1 MDSAQN
7 KRYVLLIAILAA
19 FLTPFMGSSVNIA
32 LPTIGIEFSMN
43 AVMLGWVTTAY
54 LLATAIFLV
63 PFGRIADIYGRKKI
77 FGFGI
82 SLFTISAVFCVLAS
96 SGVVLIIF
104 RAIQGIASAM
114 IFGTSIAML
123 TSVFGAGERG
133 KVLGIVTAVVYVGL
147 STGPFLGGFLTQHF
161 GWRSIF
167 LFIIPLGV
175 IIVVI
180 VLWKLKGE
188 WAEAKGEPF
197 DLTGSILYG
206 FALVAIIY
214 GFSLQPSL
222 SGAGL
227 IMTGIIGIFI
237 FIRWEIKTRS
247 PILNMH
253 LFKNNKVFALSNC
266 AAMINYSAT
275 FAVGFLLSLYL
286 QYIKGLRP
294 QDAGL
299 VLVSQPIVMAIF
311 SPFAGRLADKIEP
324 RIVASCGMGITVI
337 GLSLLTFIHENT
349 SLGYIVSSLI
359 LLGFGLAFF
368 SSPNTTAVMSSID
381 KKFYGVGSGV
391 LGTMRVSG
399 QMFSMGFAML
409 IFAIY
414 LEKAQIAPSNY
425 PVFIKSVKT
434 IFLIFSGL
442 CFGGIFA
449 SLARGKMRGATDLK

>member
-1 MDSAQN
+1 MDSEQN
-7 KRYVLLIAILAA
+7 KRYVLLIATLAA

-54 LLATAIFLV
+54 LLATAVFLV

-82 SLFTISAVFCVLAS
+82 SLFTISAVFCMLAS

-104 RAIQGIASAM
+104 RALQGIASAM

-133 KVLGIVTAVVYVGL
+133 KVLGIVTAAVYVGL
-147 STGPFLGGFLTQHF
+147 SAGPFLGGFLTQHF

-197 DLTGSILYG
+197 DVTGSILYG

-337 GLSLLTFIHENT
+337 GLSLLTFIHDNT

-359 LLGFGLAFF
+359 LLGFGFAFF

-409 IFAIY
+409 IFAVY
-414 LEKAQIAPSNY
+414 LEKAPIAPSNY

-449 SLARGKMRGATDLK
+449 SLARGKIRGATDLK